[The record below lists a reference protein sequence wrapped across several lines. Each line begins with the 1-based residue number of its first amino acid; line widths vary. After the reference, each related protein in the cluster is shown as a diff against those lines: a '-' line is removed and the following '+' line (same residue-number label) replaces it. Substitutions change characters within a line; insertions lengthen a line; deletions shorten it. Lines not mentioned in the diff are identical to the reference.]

1 MSESFNYAPV
11 ATLAVFV
18 LGVLFT
24 PLLRKWDFFL
34 NSGRKKKLLLSEI
47 ADCTD
52 YLKDVI
58 DDYFK
63 LIYTLKTASDAQ
75 GAIGRVPIPVLK
87 DFDLGFIQD
96 FYKESL
102 SSLTQDQR
110 KLVRSIPHYLKQ
122 LKDLSDD
129 FKSQVLNEEYYN
141 IRGARNVLWS
151 ACYLHH
157 ELSKLILL
165 KGKYKSN
172 DDLNSITATKN
183 VLTSFGISDED
194 IKESSALKSML
205 TDEQL
210 ENFSGKSTFQIPE

>member
-1 MSESFNYAPV
+1 MPDNFNYAPV
-11 ATLAVFV
+11 ATLAVFI

-24 PLLRKWDFFL
+24 PLLRKWDVFL

-47 ADCTD
+47 SDCTD

-63 LIYTLKTASDAQ
+63 LVYTLKVASDDQ
-75 GAIGRVPIPVLK
+75 EAISRVPVPALK

-110 KLVRSIPHYLKQ
+110 KLIRSIPYNLKQ
-122 LKDLSDD
+122 LKELSDD
-129 FKSQVLNEEYYN
+129 FKSQVLNEQYYN
-141 IRGARNVLWS
+141 IRAARNVLSS
-151 ACYLHH
+151 ACYLYND
-157 ELSKLILL
+157 LSKLGLL
-165 KGKYKSN
+165 KGKYKFN
-172 DDLNSITATKN
+172 DELNSIEATKK
-183 VLTSFGISDED
+183 VLTSFGISDEE
-194 IKESSALKSML
+194 IQESSALKSML

-210 ENFSGKSTFQIPE
+210 ANFSGKNTFEIPQ

>member
-1 MSESFNYAPV
+1 MPENFNYAPV

-18 LGVLFT
+18 FGLVFT

-63 LIYTLKTASDAQ
+63 LIHTLKIASDEQ
-75 GAIGRVPIPVLK
+75 GAIGRVPVPVLK
-87 DFDLGFIQD
+87 NFDLGFIQD

-122 LKDLSDD
+122 LKDLAED
-129 FKSQVLNEEYYN
+129 FKLQVLNEEYYN
-141 IRGARNVLWS
+141 IRAARNVLWS
-151 ACYLHH
+151 ACYLHY
-157 ELSKLILL
+157 ELSKLGLL

-172 DDLNSITATKN
+172 FELNSIEAAKS

-194 IKESSALKSML
+194 IQESSVLKSML

-210 ENFSGKSTFQIPE
+210 ANFSGKNTFEIPQ